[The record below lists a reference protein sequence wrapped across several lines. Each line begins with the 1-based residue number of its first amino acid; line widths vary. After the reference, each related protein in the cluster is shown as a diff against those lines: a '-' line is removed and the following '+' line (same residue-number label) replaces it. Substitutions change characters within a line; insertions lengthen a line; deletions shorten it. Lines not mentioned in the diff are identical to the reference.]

1 MNGLFFYRLE
11 AWDSKLKYDMS
22 MTMDNMEELIEDSNL
37 RDRVISLT
45 EELMVLDKNFK

>member
-1 MNGLFFYRLE
+1 
-11 AWDSKLKYDMS
+11 MS

-37 RDRVISLT
+37 RDRVTSLT